1 MKFLIDECL
10 SPDLVAIAQ
19 TQGYHATHV
28 TRLGLAS
35 KQDWTLVRRA
45 VEDEYVIVTNN
56 AADFTSL
63 VGREEVHAGLVC
75 FYIAPTRMSLETQ
88 KQLFEYALKQL
99 QEKEPI
105 NEVLEVTLTAD
116 GTVHAARYEW
126 PPCS

>member
-28 TRLGLAS
+28 TWLGLAS
-35 KQDWTLVRRA
+35 SKDWTLVRRA
-45 VEDEYVIVTNN
+45 IEDEYVIVTNN

-63 VGREEVHAGLVC
+63 VGSEEVHAGLVC
-75 FYIAPTRMSLETQ
+75 FYIAPKRMRLETQ

-105 NEVLEVTLTAD
+105 NEFLEVTLTAD